1 MISRCLGSL
10 ALVMG
15 VFGCRGL
22 PARPP
27 VFDRVAHTDSLRDL
41 PIVELPATGP
51 ASSAMAIIVS
61 GDGGWAKIDKQI
73 GGALAAEGVPVVG
86 LDSRAYFRQSRTPQQ
101 ASRDL
106 ARLMRQYL
114 HAWGKRR
121 VILVG
126 YSRGADVLPFMADD
140 LPDSLRRH
148 VSEIALLGAANHA
161 SFTFHLV
168 DLVMDRHRKSD
179 LATLP
184 AIEAL
189 TGARVLCFY
198 GTRETDTV
206 CPALRRSVATIIA
219 MPGGHHF
226 GGDYRA
232 MAMRILTASQSH
244 LAGS

>member
-1 MISRCLGSL
+1 MITRCLASL
-10 ALVMG
+10 VLVMG
-15 VFGCRGL
+15 VLGGREL
-22 PARPP
+22 PAGARLVEP
-27 VFDRVAHTDSLRDL
+27 ALYADSLRDL

-51 ASSAMAIIVS
+51 ASSAMAVMVS
-61 GDGGWAKIDKQI
+61 GDGGWAHIDKQI
-73 GGALAAEGVPVVG
+73 GAALATAGVPVVG
-86 LDSRAYFRQSRTPQQ
+86 LDSRAYFRRRRTPQQ
-101 ASRDL
+101 ASEDL
-106 ARLMRQYL
+106 AWLVSRYM
-114 HAWGKRR
+114 HVWGKRR

-126 YSRGADVLPFMADD
+126 YSHGADVLPFMADD

-161 SFTFHLV
+161 SFTFHLS

-189 TGARVLCFY
+189 TGVRVLCFY

-206 CPALRRSVATIIA
+206 CPELRRSVATIIA

-226 GGDYRA
+226 GG
-232 MAMRILTASQSH
+232 
-244 LAGS
+244 